1 MVNVYEETAA
11 IILMVMKREVKRWA
25 HWDVAPEPGTVDES
39 APAVLALPLHQDG
52 WSVLPSGPSRFI
64 IFFRNMPCG
73 TRFASFTLSE
83 QLFLMLSYFSCRVE
97 NC

>member
-64 IFFRNMPCG
+64 IFLEICLVEPGLQVLHWVN
-73 TRFASFTLSE
+73 
-83 QLFLMLSYFSCRVE
+83 SYFLC
-97 NC
+97 